1 MTNFR
6 SKVLDGEPSGLG
18 LWGKKRSGAAV
29 AALCVCLA
37 IPVPGW
43 AKDKDKEKQPAQAVD
58 SGSFGV
64 YNAGHRVAT
73 ETFSIR
79 GTSEGSVV
87 SSEFKSEQGE
97 QKAAQSSELDLTPS
111 VELRR
116 YTWKASLPEKIEAT
130 VEPSDA
136 FLVEHFGS
144 PGEKP
149 GEQSFLLPAST
160 TILDDYFFIQREVLA
175 WKYLATAC
183 RKEKGG
189 LQCPP
194 NQKIQFGTLNPHSR
208 SSMGVSIE
216 FSGQEKLTMHGSEH
230 EYSRFVLRSENGDW
244 TFWLDD
250 QFKLARLLGDNGT
263 EVLRD

>member
-1 MTNFR
+1 MTNLR
-6 SKVLDGEPSGLG
+6 RKGLGLEPSGLELSG
-18 LWGKKRSGAAV
+18 LAV
-29 AALCVCLA
+29 VALCACLA
-37 IPVPGW
+37 WPLSGW
-43 AKDKDKEKQPAQAVD
+43 AKEKERQPPAEAVD

-64 YNAGHRVAT
+64 YSAGHRVAT

-79 GTSEGSVV
+79 PGPDGSVV

-116 YTWKASLPEKIEAT
+116 YTWKESLPEKTEAM
-130 VEPSDA
+130 VEPSDT

-144 PGEKP
+144 PGEKQQ
-149 GEQSFLLPAST
+149 EQSFLLPAST

-183 RKEKGG
+183 RHDKGP
-189 LQCPP
+189 LRCPP
-194 NQKIQFGTLNPHSR
+194 NQKVQFGTLNPHAR

-216 FSGQEKLTMHGSEH
+216 FAGPEKLTIRGAEH
-230 EYSRFVLRSENGDW
+230 EFSRFVLRSENGDW
-244 TFWLDD
+244 AFWLDD
-250 QFKLARLLGDNGT
+250 QLKLVRLLADNGT
-263 EVLRD
+263 EVVRD